1 MKIVEVRKETRSRG
15 DSMFDIESL
24 LAGIIDQPKAR
35 KESDPIDHF
44 KPEQATVPHSSQRM
58 RHESES
64 V

>member
-1 MKIVEVRKETRSRG
+1 
-15 DSMFDIESL
+15 MFDVETL

-44 KPEQATVPHSSQRM
+44 KPEPPTIAHSSQRM

-64 V
+64 I